1 MRTQC
6 ISEEIYCFLVT
17 RPSVLMTLRFFRAP
31 CIRAFLS
38 NLSTVETPSKFPN
51 AKAKKSMQFVDSASF
66 VNNVKTQILRG
77 LKTNMDANVFQ
88 VTEKADQMIQ
98 QFFQE
103 KKEKPVV
110 RVFLSQGG

>member
-1 MRTQC
+1 MRTE
-6 ISEEIYCFLVT
+6 SNATEN
-17 RPSVLMTLRFFRAP
+17 RFVFFAQSSCVVAVIGAP

-38 NLSTVETPSKFPN
+38 DLRTGQVFSKFPTVQI
-51 AKAKKSMQFVDSASF
+51 KKRRQFVDSASF
-66 VNNVKTQILRG
+66 VNNVKAQISRG
-77 LKTNMDANVFQ
+77 LKTNMDANLFQ

-103 KKEKPVV
+103 KKEKPIV